1 MTNQRAEVLVGI
13 DGSIASNAALM
24 WAAGEARVRN
34 AELVMVHI
42 ADSRTY
48 GLWTAGRH
56 RRDGVRELAAPIVE
70 GALALVNRA
79 APDVEVRAKVMLGP
93 PVHTLLR
100 LGRQMDL
107 TVLGPRGRGSTP
119 NTFWLGSVTQQVL
132 AHTVSPVVSVS
143 GRTTTERRVATDR
156 IVVAVHDIGPR
167 SAASMHFA
175 FFEADRRD
183 ASVLLVHAMGV
194 SEPGEGATASI
205 AEKIDATSA
214 KVAEWSMP
222 WKDDYPDVDVEVLIS
237 VGRPADGLVEATSAS
252 DLLVLGR
259 HLAST
264 NQLHHLGAVTLG
276 VLHDAACPVAVVP
289 DPA

>member
-1 MTNQRAEVLVGI
+1 MNERAEVLVGV

-24 WAAGEARVRN
+24 WAAGEARVRK
-34 AELVMVHI
+34 AVLVMVHI

-48 GLWTAGRH
+48 GLWTAGRQ

-70 GALALVNRA
+70 DALALVKRA
-79 APDVEVRAKVMLGP
+79 APDVQVRAKVILGP

-156 IVVAVHDIGPR
+156 IVVGVHDIGPR
-167 SAASMHFA
+167 SAASMNFA
-175 FFEADRRD
+175 FFEAARRD
-183 ASVLLVHAMGV
+183 ASVLLVHTMEV
-194 SEPGEGATASI
+194 SEPGEAAASI
-205 AEKIDATSA
+205 AANVDATSA
-214 KVAEWSMP
+214 KLSEWSTP
-222 WKDDYPDVDVEVLIS
+222 WKKDYPDVDVQILIS
-237 VGRPADGLVEATSAS
+237 FGRPADGLVAVTSAS

-264 NQLHHLGAVTLG
+264 DQLHHLGTVTLG

-289 DPA
+289 DPV